1 MTKTPTILILLFLLL
16 AMIACNDPKS
26 VTDALHR
33 AETLMNEHPDSALA
47 VLNILSPDAIGKE
60 STRAHYALLY
70 TQAQDKNYIDETN
83 DSLITIATDYYRHT
97 DDVHRKFLSHYYKGR
112 VLANA
117 GNYLDATSCYMEAE
131 QLVDAVGDDY
141 LVGLLYAEMGRIYRL
156 YYDYPKSL
164 EAHQKAAECYE
175 RAGKIRHR
183 NYMWLNQSSVLRNLN
198 RYEESEL
205 LLRMSLDAGKKE
217 KDHTLVESSIGGLVM
232 LFIEQERMDEAQVL
246 YEELVLVAGENY
258 GSPTFMGCLAEM
270 YLSAHDYVKARI
282 YIEKGWSVAEN
293 RQDSVGLYLSSSAVL
308 NATGHE
314 QVAYQELLKGMKLQ
328 NNEAQQALQQPV
340 LTAQRDHL
348 SEKLEFEAYKL
359 RMEKQLKV
367 LYVLVSILVLVVV
380 VIVFFKVLRKKKQAI
395 TELEVQKREVER
407 EKDDI
412 FFKFQQLNEEKKGAD
427 KTIEGLKNDISCK
440 EKANNAKISTLIQ
453 KVKQGKEESKRN
465 IEELKQ
471 EMARKDAE
479 SNRKITELLRDLAQG
494 KEASERSIQ
503 KLEQELKEKE
513 EEKNSSISSLNE
525 IMKSERAEALQ
536 HIQALNDAVEEKEK
550 NRQELELKLQVL
562 EMNSKANT
570 ESMNQIRVELEQQ
583 VKQKTL
589 HILELL
595 GNDLN
600 HQLEWMALHESQLPN
615 EDVRQNLIKERIAM
629 LKQNYFVGEDA
640 YRKLEETVNA
650 YLDNAM
656 LHFREEVGL
665 AGENDYRRVCYMFAG
680 ISGQAI
686 GEIMN
691 ESKDTVYQRRS
702 RLLKRMLSFSCTHKE
717 MFILLFSKQV

>member
-1 MTKTPTILILLFLLL
+1 MLT
-16 AMIACNDPKS
+16 
-26 VTDALHR
+26 
-33 AETLMNEHPDSALA
+33 
-47 VLNILSPDAIGKE
+47 
-60 STRAHYALLY
+60 
-70 TQAQDKNYIDETN
+70 
-83 DSLITIATDYYRHT
+83 
-97 DDVHRKFLSHYYKGR
+97 
-112 VLANA
+112 NA
-117 GNYLDATSCYMEAE
+117 GNYLDATTCYMEAE
-131 QLVDAVGDDY
+131 QLADAVGDDY

-183 NYMWLNQSSVLRNLN
+183 NYMWLNQSSILRNMN
-198 RYEESEL
+198 NYKECER
-205 LLRMSLDAGKKE
+205 LLRMSFEAAKRENDY
-217 KDHTLVESSIGGLVM
+217 TLVKNCLGDLVM

-246 YEELVLVAGENY
+246 YEELVLVAGVNY
-258 GSPTFMGCLAEM
+258 GSPTFWGCLAEM
-270 YLSAHDYVKARI
+270 YLSVHDYAKARI
-282 YIEKGWSVAEN
+282 CIEKGWRVAEN
-293 RQDSVGLYLSSSAVL
+293 RQDSVALYLSSSEVL
-308 NATGHE
+308 NATGYE
-314 QVAYQELLKGMKLQ
+314 KDAYQELLKGMKLQ
-328 NNEAQQALQQPV
+328 NNEVQQALQQPI

-359 RMEKQLKV
+359 RMEKRLNV
-367 LYVLVSILVLVVV
+367 LYLLVSTLVLGI
-380 VIVFFKVLRKKKQAI
+380 VILVFFKVLRRKKQAI
-395 TELEVQKREVER
+395 TELEVQKREVEK
-407 EKDDI
+407 EKDDV
-412 FFKFQQLNEEKKGAD
+412 FLKFQQLNEEKKKAD

-440 EKANNAKISTLIQ
+440 EKANNAEISELIQ
-453 KVKQGKEESKRN
+453 KIEDVLKEREC
-465 IEELKQ
+465 
-471 EMARKDAE
+471 
-479 SNRKITELLRDLAQG
+479 
-494 KEASERSIQ
+494 ERS
-503 KLEQELKEKE
+503 
-513 EEKNSSISSLNE
+513 
-525 IMKSERAEALQ
+525 EALQ

-550 NRQELELKLQVL
+550 NRQELDLKLQVL

-583 VKQKTL
+583 VKRKTL

-600 HQLEWMALHESQLPN
+600 HQLEWMALHESQLAN

-640 YRKLEETVNA
+640 HRKLEETVNA
-650 YLDNAM
+650 YLDDAM

-691 ESKDTVYQRRS
+691 ESKDAVYQRRS

-717 MFILLFSKQV
+717 MFILLLSKQLKIKQM